1 MLRTARTLTMQAP
14 STHSATKRSRL
25 TKTLM
30 AMTALVLVTG
40 CASNKSNTGTHSPA
54 SGTHYS
60 NPGSAQARAAVSK
73 WGSAYE
79 KDRTNRMAILGYSY
93 ALSRNG
99 QTPLAM
105 AVLRA
110 GVIAH
115 PKDREIAS
123 AYGKVL
129 AMNGRFDEAMNVLKG
144 AQRPDTPDWKLMSAK
159 AAIYDQMGVHK
170 KARSIYQQALQIA
183 PVDPSLLNNLGLSY
197 LLSNELPDAE
207 YTLRRAATLPSA
219 DSRVRQNLALV
230 LGIQGKYDEAIQVA
244 RAELDPRQ
252 AEANIAYLRSMMQQR
267 QG

>member
-1 MLRTARTLTMQAP
+1 MQAP
-14 STHSATKRSRL
+14 STHSATKRSGL

-79 KDRTNRMAILGYSY
+79 KDRTNRMAILGYSD

-99 QTPLAM
+99 QTPQAM

-159 AAIYDQMGVHK
+159 AAIYDQMGEHK
-170 KARSIYQQALQIA
+170 KARSIYKQALQIA
-183 PVDPSLLNNLGLSY
+183 PDDPSLLNNLGLSY

-207 YTLRRAATLPSA
+207 YTCAVPRPFPAQTAACVKTWRLSSVSRANMMRPFRWRGQNWTLARRKPTSPIS
-219 DSRVRQNLALV
+219 
-230 LGIQGKYDEAIQVA
+230 
-244 RAELDPRQ
+244 DP
-252 AEANIAYLRSMMQQR
+252 
-267 QG
+267 